1 MSLLAKIELKMSS
14 FQFFFNDFDRIPRR
28 ATLKESF
35 LPNDSFYRAYFHGC
49 FCILCF
55 LWFRNSNSSSFFFNF
70 LICLHPT
77 LTNVLTYW
85 RKLFRFIMLHC
96 KGMENSLSCEYTI
109 IVFLAS
115 LFLISCDKLK
125 TLPSHF
131 KFHMG

>member
-14 FQFFFNDFDRIPRR
+14 FKYFFNDFDRTPRR
-28 ATLKESF
+28 TTFKESF
-35 LPNDSFYRAYFHGC
+35 LPNNSFYRAHFHGC

-55 LWFRNSNSSSFFFNF
+55 LWFRTPTLVGFFFNF

-77 LTNVLTYW
+77 ITNILTYW

-96 KGMENSLSCEYTI
+96 KGMENSLSCDYTI
-109 IVFLAS
+109 IVLLAS
-115 LFLISCDKLK
+115 LFLISCEKLE